1 MSPARDA
8 TRLPEKEA
16 IMKTSIA
23 TVALS
28 GTLGEKLE
36 AIANARFDA
45 VEIFENDLVT
55 FSGTPTDV
63 RRACEEVGL
72 GIVTLQ
78 PFRDFEGMPAGQRER
93 AFSRAE
99 RKFDVV
105 QELGTDL
112 LMICS
117 NVSPDSLGGID
128 RAAADLRELGERAA
142 RRGLRIAFE
151 ALAWGRHINDYRD
164 AWEAVRRADHPA
176 VGLVL
181 DTFHIL
187 ARGTDLGAI
196 RAIPGDR
203 IFLVQ
208 LADAPL
214 LQMDYLSW
222 SRHFRNFPGQGDLPV
237 LDFMEALAATSY
249 DGALSLEIFND
260 QFRAGSA
267 RSVAVDGHRSLI
279 FLLDQLAARPQ
290 TSGKRLAGLPPM
302 PPRASTR
309 GVSFIEFAADEHD
322 APRLESLFAGLGFRR
337 AGQHRSKQVTRW
349 CQGGINLVVNREKEG
364 FAHTFNIVHGAAVC
378 ALGLGVEDA
387 AAAFQRAT
395 LLLDAPFRQA
405 VGPGE
410 LDIPA
415 VRGVGGSLVY
425 LLDQTSALGR
435 VWDIEFADTGEGNA
449 NAAGLTVV
457 DHISQ
462 SMEYEEMLTWLLFYT
477 SLLDVKKIP
486 PQEVADPG
494 GLVRSQVVEAPDGGL
509 RIVLNASQ
517 SQRTQSSRFL
527 SELFGS
533 GVQHIAFATDDLL
546 STVAKLKQ
554 NGVRLLPIPE
564 NYYDDLEAKTD
575 LPADQLAVLRA
586 HNILYDREGGSEYLQ
601 VYTETFDQRFFFEIV
616 QRRGYRG
623 YGAANAPVRLAAQA
637 RLSSEV
643 ENLATELR

>member
-1 MSPARDA
+1 
-8 TRLPEKEA
+8 
-16 IMKTSIA
+16 MKTSIA
-23 TVALS
+23 TVSLS

-36 AIANARFDA
+36 AIANAKFDA

-55 FSGTPTDV
+55 FSGTPADV
-63 RRACEEVGL
+63 RNACGDLGL
-72 GIVTLQ
+72 DIVTLQ
-78 PFRDFEGMPAGQRER
+78 PFRDFEGMPPGQRER
-93 AFSRAE
+93 VFARAE
-99 RKFDVV
+99 RKFDVM

-117 NVSPDSLGGID
+117 NVAPESLGGIE

-142 RRGLRIAFE
+142 RRGMRIAFE

-181 DTFHIL
+181 DSFHIL
-187 ARGTDLGAI
+187 ARNTDLSAI
-196 RAIPGDR
+196 RSIPGDR

-222 SRHFRNFPGQGDLPV
+222 SRHFRNFPGQGDLAI
-237 LDFMEALAATSY
+237 LDFMEALATTSY
-249 DGALSLEIFND
+249 DDALSLEIFND

-267 RSVAVDGHRSLI
+267 RSVAVDGHRSLR
-279 FLLDQLAARPQ
+279 FLFDQLAER
-290 TSGKRLAGLPPM
+290 TGKRLPAAPTLPP
-302 PPRASTR
+302 RSKAE
-309 GVSFIEFAADEHD
+309 GVSFIEFAADDQD
-322 APRLESLFAGLGFRR
+322 APHLEHLLAGLGFRR
-337 AGQHRSKQVTRW
+337 AGQHRSKAVTRW
-349 CQGGINLVVNREKEG
+349 HQGDINLVVNREKEG
-364 FAHTFNIVHGAAVC
+364 FAHSFNLVHGSAVC
-378 ALGLGVEDA
+378 ALGLAVDDA
-387 AAAFQRAT
+387 TATFERAT

-410 LDIPA
+410 LNIPA

-425 LLDQTSALGR
+425 FLDQTSELGR
-435 VWDIEFADTGEGNA
+435 VWDIEFDDTGEPA
-449 NAAGLTVV
+449 DRAAGLTTV

-477 SLLDVKKIP
+477 SLIDVRKIP
-486 PQEVADPG
+486 AQEVADPG
-494 GLVRSQVVEAPDGGL
+494 GLVRSQVVESTDGEL
-509 RIVLNASQ
+509 RLVLNASQ

-533 GVQHIAFATDDLL
+533 GVQHIALATDDL
-546 STVAKLKQ
+546 VATAAQLKK

-575 LPADQLAVLRA
+575 LPADQIALLRA
-586 HNILYDREGGSEYLQ
+586 NDILYDRDGNSEYLQ
-601 VYTETFDQRFFFEIV
+601 VYTETFDKRFFFEIV
-616 QRRGYRG
+616 QRKGYRG

-637 RLSSEV
+637 RLAPADV
-643 ENLATELR
+643 P

>member
-1 MSPARDA
+1 
-8 TRLPEKEA
+8 
-16 IMKTSIA
+16 MKTSIA
-23 TVALS
+23 TVSLS

-36 AIANARFDA
+36 AIANARFDQ

-55 FSGTPTDV
+55 YSGAPADV
-63 RRACEEVGL
+63 RKACEELGL

-78 PFRDFEGMPAGQRER
+78 PFRDFEGMPPGQRER
-93 AFSRAE
+93 AFARAE
-99 RKFDVV
+99 RKFDTL
-105 QELGTDL
+105 QELGCDL

-117 NVSPDSLGGID
+117 NVSPESLGGID

-181 DTFHIL
+181 DSFHIL
-187 ARGTDLGAI
+187 ARQTDLGAL
-196 RAIPGDR
+196 RTIPGDR

-237 LDFMEALAATSY
+237 LDFMAALTATGY

-267 RSVAVDGHRSLI
+267 RSVAVDGHRSLR
-279 FLLDQLAARPQ
+279 FLVDQLAARTGTQVP
-290 TSGKRLAGLPPM
+290 GLPALPA
-302 PPRASTR
+302 RAEPL
-309 GVSFIEFAADEHD
+309 GVSFIEFAADDHD
-322 APRLESLFAGLGFRR
+322 APRLEALFAGLGFRR
-337 AGQHRSKQVTRW
+337 AGQHRSKSVTRW
-349 CQGGINLVVNREKEG
+349 CQGDINLVVNREKEG
-364 FAHTFNIVHGAAVC
+364 FAHSFNIVHGAAVC
-378 ALGLGVEDA
+378 ALGLGVSNA
-387 AAAFQRAT
+387 AATFQRAA
-395 LLLDAPFRQA
+395 LLLDHPFRQA

-425 LLDQTSALGR
+425 LLDRTSELGR
-435 VWDIEFADTGEGNA
+435 VWEIEFSDTGERA
-449 NAAGLTVV
+449 NDAGLTTV

-462 SMEYEEMLTWLLFYT
+462 SMQYEEMLTWLLFYS
-477 SLLDVKKIP
+477 SLLDVRKIP

-494 GLVRSQVVEAPDGGL
+494 GLVRSQVVEAADGSL

-517 SQRTQSSRFL
+517 SPRTQSSRFL

-533 GVQHIAFATDDLL
+533 GVQHIAFATDDLQK
-546 STVAKLKQ
+546 TVAQLGR

-564 NYYDDLEAKTD
+564 NYYDDLLAKTD
-575 LPADQLAVLRA
+575 LSAEQVEALRA
-586 HNILYDREGGSEYLQ
+586 HNILYDRDGSAEYLQ

-616 QRRGYRG
+616 ERRGYRG

-637 RLSSEV
+637 QQASGLDA
-643 ENLATELR
+643 LAAELG